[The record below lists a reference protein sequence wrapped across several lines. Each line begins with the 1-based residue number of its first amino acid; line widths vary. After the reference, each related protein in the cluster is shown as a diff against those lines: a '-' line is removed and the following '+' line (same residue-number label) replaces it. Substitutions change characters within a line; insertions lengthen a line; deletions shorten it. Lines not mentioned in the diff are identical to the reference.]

1 MKKLFV
7 ILLAAFGALAGTAAA
22 QDTNNL
28 KTSLGV
34 FEAQTGVILV
44 KSYAVVGSVAAGS
57 SEISVRYK
65 ETTDAGS
72 GQKCYGLAIE
82 IEGGPFPHTRI
93 LVDDDEIDP
102 LLNAINY
109 LIKINFDVTTLP
121 GFEASFTTKA
131 GLRVIA
137 TGVRRN
143 GGVLNWLQYDDTPRI
158 SLTSMQLSQLYDLIA
173 QARKNLAV
181 LKAAK

>member
-1 MKKLFV
+1 
-7 ILLAAFGALAGTAAA
+7 LLAAFGALAGTALA

-44 KSYAVVGSVAAGS
+44 KCYAAVGSVAVGP

-65 ETTDAGS
+65 ETTNAGS
-72 GQKCYGLAIE
+72 GQKSYGLAIE
-82 IEGGPFPHTRI
+82 IEGGLFPRARI
-93 LVDDDEIDP
+93 LVDDEEIDP

-109 LIKINFDVTTLP
+109 LIKINYDVTSLP

-137 TGVRRN
+137 TGVRRD
-143 GGVLNWLQYDDTPRI
+143 GGVLNWLQYEDAPRL
-158 SLTSMQLSQLYDLIA
+158 SLSSMQLSQFYGLVA
-173 QARKNLAV
+173 QARKNLDA
-181 LKAAK
+181 LKGTK